1 MYWSGVDYCDV
12 FISCLDSHSDGTHSL
27 QRIHCWASDVMLH
40 FSKSVLMN
48 KQTRLLYVF
57 DGLLRTTKLTANIYF
72 WWTIPILQKIKSY
85 HCKHLNRW
93 WRNICAVCALLFL
106 MCAYVL
112 YQGICEEM
120 TYEKIKE
127 TYPDEY
133 SLRDQDKYH
142 YRYPGGEVCSVPL

>member
-1 MYWSGVDYCDV
+1 MDWSGVDYCDV

-72 WWTIPILQKIKSY
+72 WWTIPISQKRKSH

-93 WRNICAVCALLFL
+93 RRNVCALLFL

-112 YQGICEEM
+112 CQGICEEM